1 MKGSSRSRSAA
12 AQQSGSPSCLRV
24 TALVIAAGCL
34 GYLSSLVFGRASDAR
49 SQRATE
55 DGLRRLNRRASAV
68 VAGDDDSVAEA
79 EEADERAAPRPAR
92 DGGAA
97 VSTLTHPP
105 STALARAF
113 AKEAFRLE
121 KIVQT
126 PGSDEWRLCYPGRK
140 LEAGE
145 ENPVCPTSSFFVV
158 NQRDG
163 VSDGVVDWLQG

>member
-1 MKGSSRSRSAA
+1 
-12 AQQSGSPSCLRV
+12 
-24 TALVIAAGCL
+24 L
-34 GYLSSLVFGRASDAR
+34 GYLTSLVFGRASDAR
-49 SQRATE
+49 AQRAD
-55 DGLRRLNRRASAV
+55 DGLRRSKRRASAL
-68 VAGDDDSVAEA
+68 VAGDDDNVAEVD
-79 EEADERAAPRPAR
+79 EKEAHTASRPSS
-92 DGGAA
+92 DSGAA
-97 VSTLTHPP
+97 ASTFTHPP

-145 ENPVCPTSSFFVV
+145 ANPVCPTSSFFVV